1 MSAPRPI
8 LLTGGRLLCPASG
21 IDKKGDL
28 LLAKGRIEA
37 LGKITDPPKSAR
49 LIDCAG
55 KVVVPG
61 LIDLHVHLREPG
73 HEYKETIASGTA
85 AAAAG
90 GFTAVCSMPNT
101 IPVNDCAAVTEQIL
115 ERAARSGSAR
125 VYPVGAI
132 TPELGG
138 KGLTQMA
145 ELKEAGCVAVT
156 DDGHP
161 VSDSRLLRRAMEYA
175 SGFDLPV
182 VCHSEDLGLSA
193 GGAMHEGPTAT
204 RLGLPGIPAQA
215 EVIAVER
222 DLALAGLTG
231 ARVHIC
237 HISCAGSVAAL
248 KRAKEAG
255 WAVSG
260 ETAPHYLALC
270 DEDVG
275 DYDTHRKMN
284 PPLRSA
290 ADREAV
296 RRGLAEGVIDAVAT
310 DHAPHSVLEKQ
321 VEFGLAA
328 FGVTGLET
336 ALGIVLELV
345 DEGLLTLPQAIE
357 RLSAAPARILGL
369 PGGSLTLGGPAD
381 VCVLDTAAPWEVEP
395 DKMLS
400 LSPNTPFAGR
410 RLPGRAVL
418 TICGG
423 RVTHQLKESS

>member
-8 LLTGGRLLCPASG
+8 LLKGGRLLCPASG
-21 IDKKGDL
+21 LDKKGDL
-28 LLAKGRIEA
+28 LLAKGRVEA
-37 LGKITDPPKSAR
+37 VGSKIDPPKSAKV
-49 LIDCAG
+49 IDCSG
-55 KVVVPG
+55 KVVAPG
-61 LIDLHVHLREPG
+61 FIDLHVHLREPG
-73 HEYKETIASGTA
+73 QEYKETIASGTA

-90 GFTAVCSMPNT
+90 GFTAVCCMPNT
-101 IPVNDCAAVTEQIL
+101 DPVNDSAAVTEQIL
-115 ERAARSGSAR
+115 ERAAKAGSAR

-132 TPELGG
+132 TPGLAG
-138 KGLTQMA
+138 KALTQMA
-145 ELKEAGCVAVT
+145 ELKDAGCVAVS

-175 SGFDLPV
+175 SGFDIPV
-182 VCHSEDLGLSA
+182 VCHSEEKSLSA
-193 GGAMHEGPTAT
+193 GGAMHEGPTST

-237 HISCAGSVAAL
+237 HISCAGSVEAL
-248 KRAKEAG
+248 RRAKEAG

-275 DYDTHRKMN
+275 EYDTHRKMN

-296 RRGLAEGVIDAVAT
+296 RRGLAEGIIDAVAT
-310 DHAPHSVLEKQ
+310 DHAPHSVLEKEL
-321 VEFGLAA
+321 EFGLAA

-336 ALGIVLELV
+336 ALGIILELV
-345 DEGLLTLPQAIE
+345 NEGLMSLSQAIE
-357 RLSAAPARILGL
+357 RLTASPARILGL
-369 PGGSLTLGGPAD
+369 PGGSLAKGGPAD
-381 VCVLDTAAPWEVEP
+381 VCVFDPAAPWVVEP
-395 DKMLS
+395 EAMLS
-400 LSPNTPFAGR
+400 MSKNTAFAGR
-410 RLPGRAVL
+410 TLPGRAVL
-418 TICGG
+418 TIRGG
-423 RVTHQLKESS
+423 KVTHQAKE